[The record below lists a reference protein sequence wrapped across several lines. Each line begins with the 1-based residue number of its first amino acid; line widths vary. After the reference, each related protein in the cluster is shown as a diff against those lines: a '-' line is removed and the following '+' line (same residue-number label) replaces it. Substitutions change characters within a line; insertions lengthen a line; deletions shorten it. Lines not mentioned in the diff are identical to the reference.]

1 MLVDIYILIVM
12 SRLPDL
18 AKVSVYVKSTGGSR
32 IAGKVLLGA
41 SIISALLGVTSY
53 AQAHSAQKEIDFRKS
68 QLRLP
73 VYKLT
78 EEQMVN
84 PPWNHD
90 NLDTWLYRRGNPSS
104 MAVEVVGRPPYRLA
118 MNIATREFDQ
128 AGFEEV
134 VPLVTR

>member
-1 MLVDIYILIVM
+1 M

-18 AKVSVYVKSTGGSR
+18 AKVSAYVKTSGGSS
-32 IAGKVLLGA
+32 IAGKVILGA
-41 SIISALLGVTSY
+41 SLISAILGFSSY
-53 AQAHSAQKEIDFRKS
+53 IDAYGAQKEIDFRKS

-90 NLDTWLYRRGNPSS
+90 NIDTWLYRRGECS
-104 MAVEVVGRPPYRLA
+104 L
-118 MNIATREFDQ
+118 I
-128 AGFEEV
+128 
-134 VPLVTR
+134 